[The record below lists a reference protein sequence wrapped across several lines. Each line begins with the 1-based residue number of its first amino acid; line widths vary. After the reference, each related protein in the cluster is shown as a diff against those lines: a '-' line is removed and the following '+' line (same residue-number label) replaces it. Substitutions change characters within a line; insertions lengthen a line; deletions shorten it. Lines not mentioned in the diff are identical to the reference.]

1 MSECKGGK
9 KCPQETISL
18 STCVYKV
25 SLHFDMSSV
34 FSLLGVL
41 KLAITMLVFLFL
53 ARECSVVFE

>member
-1 MSECKGGK
+1 MSKSNARHAILPHFTDDKYKDMWIIRTSECKGGK

-34 FSLLGVL
+34 Y
-41 KLAITMLVFLFL
+41 
-53 ARECSVVFE
+53 